1 MKFRPVS
8 SGKLNTYSIRTRKS
22 KVAIRD
28 FAQPFE
34 RGGSFKDF
42 LNRLPDVLAA
52 KDLKKVVYSVTEA
65 FKMGKVVAVGLGAHV
80 IKVGLGPVIIDM
92 MERGIIQAVAL
103 NGAGIVHDFEIAFT
117 GQTSEDVDSEIGS
130 GTFGMAEETGTLLN
144 KAIEKGFKKGW
155 GIGRSAGDMINQSGY
170 PYKDLSILAAGVR
183 LGIPVTV
190 HVAIGTDIIHI
201 HPQMNGG
208 ATGECSYR
216 DFQLFAGVVAKLEGG
231 VYLNIGSAVMLPETF
246 LKSLTLVRNL
256 GYKVQNFTTVNMD
269 FIQHYRPLT
278 NVVRRPT
285 KDGTGKGYTL
295 TGHHEI
301 MVPLLA
307 AAVVEGL
314 SKP

>member
-8 SGKLNTYSIRTRKS
+8 SGKLKTYSIRTRKS
-22 KVAIRD
+22 KVRVSD
-28 FAQPFE
+28 FAHPFE
-34 RGGSFKDF
+34 SGGSFKDF
-42 LNRLPDVLAA
+42 LNRLPDILAA
-52 KDLKKVVYSVTEA
+52 KDLKYIVSAITNSYKNENVI
-65 FKMGKVVAVGLGAHV
+65 VAGLGAHV
-80 IKVGLGPVIIDM
+80 IKVGLGPVIIDL
-92 MERGIIQAVAL
+92 MEQGIISAVAL

-130 GTFGMAEETGTLLN
+130 GTFGMSQETGALLN
-144 KAIEKGFKKGW
+144 KAIKKGSKKGW
-155 GIGRSAGDMINQSGY
+155 GIGRSVGDMINQSGY

-216 DFQLFAGVVAKLEGG
+216 DFQLFAGVVSRLEGG
-231 VYLNIGSAVMLPETF
+231 VYLNIGSAVVLPETF
-246 LKSLTLVRNL
+246 LKALTLVRNL
-256 GYKVQNFTTVNMD
+256 GHKVQNFTTVNMD
-269 FIQHYRPLT
+269 FVQHYRPLT

-307 AAVVEGL
+307 AAIVEGL